1 MQQIENSTSIIH
13 LAIVHYR
20 MDQSICDLT
29 QGLLIPAVEK
39 VLELRFSI
47 SH

>member
-13 LAIVHYR
+13 LGTVQYR

-29 QGLLIPAVEK
+29 QGLVIPAVDK
-39 VLELRFSI
+39 VLQLRFSI